1 MREPP
6 RSRRRKNR
14 ASRKQKTVF
23 RLHVEGK
30 VTEREYF
37 QCVKSP
43 DIHLSFAQSAG
54 LDPKSLVQKARAE
67 LRLRNPRDTNNSF
80 DELWCVFDVD
90 QHERLAEAL
99 SDARNSGINV
109 AVSNPCFELW
119 LVLHVRDQNAYTS
132 RTAIQRESRH
142 LHLTE
147 GKNLAEGACDR
158 LKGSTLD
165 AKKRA
170 IELSRNHVETGSGEL
185 NNPSSTVWRVV
196 DRLWNFT

>member
-1 MREPP
+1 MTKPP
-6 RSRRRKNR
+6 RSRRRKNQ
-14 ASRKQKTVF
+14 ASRKEKTVF

-54 LDPKSLVQKARAE
+54 LDPKSLVRNAKAE
-67 LRLRNPRDTNNSF
+67 MRLRNRRDPDSTF

-90 QHERLAEAL
+90 QHERLTEAL
-99 SDARNSGINV
+99 SDARNSGIDV

-119 LVLHVRDQNAYTS
+119 LVLHVRDQNSYTS
-132 RTAIQRESRH
+132 RTTIQRESRR

-158 LKGSTLD
+158 LKGSALD

-170 IELSRNHVETGSGEL
+170 IELSRNHVETGSREL
-185 NNPSSTVWRVV
+185 DNPSSTVWRLV
-196 DRLWNFT
+196 DQIANKS

>member
-1 MREPP
+1 MTKPP

-14 ASRKQKTVF
+14 ASRKEKTVF

-37 QCVKSP
+37 RCVKSP

-54 LDPKSLVQKARAE
+54 LDPKSLVRNARSE
-67 LRLRNPRDTNNSF
+67 TRFQNLRDRNPTF

-90 QHERLAEAL
+90 QHERLTEAL
-99 SDARNSGINV
+99 SDVRNSGIDV

-119 LVLHVRDQNAYTS
+119 LVLHVRDQNSYTS

-158 LKGSTLD
+158 LKVSTLD

-185 NNPSSTVWRVV
+185 DNPSCTVWRLV
-196 DRLWNFT
+196 DQITNKS